1 MEKSWKIMVL
11 ILQSFKIRFVKTAS
25 PYLCLLDYMAHFT
38 QDSIWV
44 KFLTKIPLFKNK
56 NMLSSGLGNST

>member
-1 MEKSWKIMVL
+1 MVL

-25 PYLCLLDYMAHFT
+25 PYLCLLDYMTHFT

-44 KFLTKIPLFKNK
+44 KFLTKNTTFQKQEHALKW
-56 NMLSSGLGNST
+56 LGQRHLKLG